1 MNEKKSIP
9 KLPLKLIRWICRESY
24 LEELEGDMEE
34 RFYDNVERYNL
45 QKARSIYYLD
55 TIKLLRPALLKRAG
69 GDIHL
74 NQYGMFKHHLLISL
88 RSFLRYKG
96 TFLINLIGLSS
107 GLAAVLFIYLWI
119 HDEMH
124 INRFTEPDSQRHVQV
139 IHSYPT
145 SGTMY
150 TNEEGFTPN
159 PLYSKLPELF
169 PEIDYS
175 FPVKNHSSY
184 KGVLSANNQHQRVTY
199 QFAGKGYFKVF
210 PGNFIHGDKFSIL
223 EDKKVV
229 AISRQMAFAL
239 FNSTE
244 KAMGQLVELKDEAF
258 GGSYIV
264 AGVFNPTNTSDQF
277 DILFSYERFKD
288 LDYMQWYNGGTQAHL
303 VLKEGVDLEEFNA
316 KIKHF
321 MTRVYKNSKDLLYA
335 QPYQDRYLHGKYAMG
350 VPVGGRISYVKLFSV
365 IAIFV
370 LIIACINYMNFST
383 AKATRRIKE
392 IGIKKTI
399 GARRLNLVYQYF
411 GESMLLAL
419 LSLLIALIMVFSFL
433 PQFNYIT
440 GKTLSLFPNQQVVIA
455 FLCIT
460 LVTGL
465 ISGIYPA
472 LHLSAFKPV
481 EALKG
486 KLQLNANGLLVRKS
500 LVIFQ
505 FAISAILIVS
515 VIVIYK
521 QVEFIQTKNLGYE
534 KDHIIT
540 FPKEGRLQADLEPF
554 LTELRKIPGIEKA
567 SHMYGDLPGRI
578 SFSHGY
584 KWEGMEEADKK
595 LRFYR
600 IKGGHDLVDLLGIK
614 LKEGRKFSRE
624 YATDKDAIILNQTAV
639 DMIGLD
645 NPVGKKIGSFNP
657 NFPDKEIIGVIENFH
672 FQSLQEKV
680 KPFFFSLSDMGNHFL
695 IKVRAGEESQTI
707 EKVKA
712 LYEQFNEGYPFEFR
726 FLDDNYQAIY
736 AAEKRITVLSRYF
749 ATIAIAISLLG
760 LLALTSFSIEGR
772 NKEIAIRKI
781 LGSNSSQ
788 LIKLLSRDFLLL
800 VLTGILLAIPISYL
814 LMRSWLDEFAYR
826 IDLKPTYF
834 IVGGVLMVL
843 IAWITIFSQTVKS
856 ANINVSESLR
866 TND

>member
-1 MNEKKSIP
+1 MNKKKSIP
-9 KLPLKLIRWICRESY
+9 RLPLKLIRWICRECY

-34 RFYDNVERYNL
+34 RFEDNVERYNL

-55 TIKLLRPALLKRAG
+55 TIKLLRPALLKRLG

-74 NQYGMFKHHLLISL
+74 NQYGMLKHHLLISF

-96 TFLINLIGLSS
+96 TFLINLFGLSS
-107 GLAAVLFIYLWI
+107 GLAAVLFIYLWVQ
-119 HDEMH
+119 DEMN
-124 INRFTEPDSQRHVQV
+124 INRFNEPDSQRHVQV

-150 TNEEGFTPN
+150 TNEKGFTPN
-159 PLYSKLPELF
+159 PLYSTLPELF

-175 FPVKNHSSY
+175 FPVKTHASY
-184 KGVLSANNQHQRVTY
+184 KGVLSAGDQHLRATY
-199 QFAGKGYFKVF
+199 QFAGTGYFKVF
-210 PGNFIHGDKFSIL
+210 PGDFIHGDKFSIL
-223 EDKKVV
+223 EDKKSI
-229 AISRQMAFAL
+229 AISKQLAIAL

-244 KAMGQLVELKDEAF
+244 KAMGKLVELKDESF
-258 GGSYIV
+258 GGSYEV
-264 AGVFNPTNTSDQF
+264 SGVFNPGNTSDRF

-303 VLKEGVDLEEFNA
+303 VLKEGVDIEEFNA

-321 MTRVYKNSKDLLYA
+321 MARVYENSKDLLYA
-335 QPYQDRYLHGKYAMG
+335 QPYQERYLHGKYKMG
-350 VPVGGRISYVKLFSV
+350 VPVGGRIAYVKLFSV
-365 IAIFV
+365 IALFV

-392 IGIKKTI
+392 TGIKKTI
-399 GARRLNLVYQYF
+399 GARRSNLIYQFF

-419 LSLLIALIMVFSFL
+419 LSLLIALIIVVSFL
-433 PQFNYIT
+433 PQFNHIT
-440 GKTLSLFPNQQVVIA
+440 GKTLSIFPNQQVVIA
-455 FLCIT
+455 FLGIT
-460 LVTGL
+460 IITGL

-472 LHLSAFKPV
+472 LHLSAFKPA

-486 KLQLNANGLLVRKS
+486 KLQLNTNGLFVRKS

-515 VIVIYK
+515 VIVIYQ

-540 FPKEGRLQADLEPF
+540 FPKEGKLQADFEPF
-554 LTELRKIPGIEKA
+554 LTEIRKIPGIEKA
-567 SHMYGDLPGRI
+567 SQMYGDLPGRI

-600 IKGGHDLVDLLGIK
+600 IQGGYDLVDLLGIK
-614 LKEGRKFSRE
+614 LKDGRTFSRE

-645 NPVGKKIGSFNP
+645 NPVGRKIGNLNP
-657 NFPDKEIIGVIENFH
+657 NVPDKEIIGVIENFH
-672 FQSLQEKV
+672 FQSLQEEV
-680 KPFFFSLSDMGNHFL
+680 KPFFFSLSNLGNHFL
-695 IKVRAGEESQTI
+695 IKVRAGEEAQTI
-707 EKVKA
+707 EKVKT

-749 ATIAIAISLLG
+749 ATIAIVISLLG
-760 LLALTSFSIEGR
+760 LLALTSFSIQGR

-781 LGSNSSQ
+781 LGSNSGQ
-788 LIKLLSRDFLLL
+788 LVRLLSRDFMLL
-800 VLTGILLAIPISYL
+800 VLIGIFLAIPISFL
-814 LMRSWLDEFAYR
+814 LLRSWLDEFAYR
-826 IDLKPTYF
+826 IELKPTYF
-834 IVGGVLMVL
+834 IVGGILMVL
-843 IAWITIFSQTVKS
+843 IAWITILSQTVKS